1 MGGLDLTLMLH
12 NLVSDDL
19 SLSSIL
25 LSLLLGSLFSL
36 VGGMFVSNR
45 VLFDLNGP
53 VFVVIVLSASANSV
67 DASSLNFFVLL
78 ESVIILSLSSSVC
91 CVISLPSD
99 VDFCDGG
106 SDCGDYC
113 CHFSDLLL
121 VHLDLRLDGLNFLF
135 NGLFLRFLD
144 SFESLGHRL
153 ESRLQVLLLSLIS
166 GESLLLLVELS
177 SPG

>member
-1 MGGLDLTLMLH
+1 
-12 NLVSDDL
+12 
-19 SLSSIL
+19 
-25 LSLLLGSLFSL
+25 
-36 VGGMFVSNR
+36 MFVSNR

-67 DASSLNFFVLL
+67 DASFLNFFVLL
-78 ESVIILSLSSSVC
+78 ESVIILSLSSSVS

-99 VDFCDGG
+99 VDFSDGG
-106 SDCGDYC
+106 SDCGDYF

-121 VHLDLRLDGLNFLF
+121 VRLDLRLDGLNFLF
-135 NGLFLRFLD
+135 NGLFLRLLD